1 MVGLEYISL
10 SDLGVNYQDIKI
22 VSPTGNSPF
31 ECIEEWRSSTLFSL
45 DSELTY
51 PQKSKEHYPSTVQ
64 VTTDKGYYLIH
75 SFHLSDRKRKQ
86 LSVIFKEIAESQ
98 SCKKITANGASDY
111 AAVMVLWVL
120 QVRSILLAQKLH
132 RYRHPIQTE
141 VPERSQEKFS
151 IHDCQIAT
159 EKLVEVRAV
168 GKLGQEN
175 SSQGSNTLC
184 DDGLCPAASSL
195 PSTD

>member
-1 MVGLEYISL
+1 MGLEYISL

-111 AAVMVLWVL
+111 AAVMVL
-120 QVRSILLAQKLH
+120 
-132 RYRHPIQTE
+132 
-141 VPERSQEKFS
+141 
-151 IHDCQIAT
+151 
-159 EKLVEVRAV
+159 
-168 GKLGQEN
+168 
-175 SSQGSNTLC
+175 
-184 DDGLCPAASSL
+184 
-195 PSTD
+195 